1 MTGHGDS
8 QRIETEMA
16 ALFENAGASQEE
28 LQASLARYACVL
40 ASSYLEAALR
50 EMVLSCARAQ
60 AGPSVV
66 RYVDSTLG
74 VFRDPNTEKILQLV
88 GRLDSRYRDV
98 LEAQVAGRLKDS
110 VDSISANRNN
120 IAHGRRS
127 GISLGQVYSY
137 YNDARV
143 VVSKARTIV
152 GV

>member
-8 QRIETEMA
+8 QRIETELA
-16 ALFENAGASQEE
+16 ALFASADQAHEE
-28 LQASLARYACVL
+28 LQSSLARYTCVL
-40 ASSYLEAALR
+40 ASSYLEAAFR
-50 EMVLSCARAQ
+50 EMMLAYARAK
-60 AGPSVV
+60 ASPSVV

-74 VFRDPNTEKILQLV
+74 TFRDPNTEKVLQLV
-88 GRLDSRYRDV
+88 GRLDSKYRED
-98 LEAQVAGRLKDS
+98 LEAQIAGKLKDS

-127 GISLGQVYSY
+127 GISLVQVQSY

-152 GV
+152 TI